1 MQDYIDVLLLETPDG
16 SPAVATAPTQV
27 AAVPGDIVRF
37 SGGEH
42 GIVKTSEWFDSNGT
56 AFHIL
61 CSSAHVYEAQAIYR
75 TAWKKEKPNVG

>member
-1 MQDYIDVLLLETPDG
+1 MPDYIDVLLLVTPDG
-16 SPAVATAPTQV
+16 SPAVATAPTQ

-42 GIVKTSEWFDSNGT
+42 GIVKTSEWFDRNGA

-61 CSSAHVYEAQAIYR
+61 CSVAHVYEAQAIYR
-75 TAWKKEKPNVG
+75 TAWKKENPSVG